1 MATQAAQS
9 PGTQAEQPPEALA
22 PLASDLCWLLSRASH
37 GLTIE
42 FTAALEQ
49 LGISPRAHSVLFTA
63 MTGEF
68 TQTEIA
74 KMVGLDKTTMVVT
87 VDELERAGLAERRP
101 SSTDRRARV
110 VEVTNAGVRL
120 VCEADEVLD
129 RVRDDVLSVLEP
141 DDRHVFLRALGTLAC
156 GRLAEPAACA
166 HPPRRRA

>member
-1 MATQAAQS
+1 MATQAEQS

-42 FTAALEQ
+42 FTAALER

-74 KMVGLDKTTMVVT
+74 KMVGLDKTRWSSRSTSWN
-87 VDELERAGLAERRP
+87 APASP
-101 SSTDRRARV
+101 SGVRRAPTGARV
-110 VEVTNAGVRL
+110 
-120 VCEADEVLD
+120 
-129 RVRDDVLSVLEP
+129 
-141 DDRHVFLRALGTLAC
+141 
-156 GRLAEPAACA
+156 
-166 HPPRRRA
+166 